1 MPNFVTNAI
10 LEPMIFNDIHKAKA
24 ILEKGEVVA
33 IPTETVYGL
42 AANIFDT
49 EALKKIYQIKQR
61 PAQNP
66 LIVHIGQTKWLEVI
80 CSEIPTKAYQL
91 MEAFWPGPLTII
103 LPKTDKINAI
113 VSANQT
119 TVGVRMPAHAKTL
132 ELLQNLDFPVAAPSA
147 NPYTKISPTTAQ
159 MVDQFYQGKLPIL
172 EGGACKSGLESTIVA
187 LENNQV
193 ICLRLGAIS
202 LEQLEEVL
210 GEPVSLKNN
219 GQTQM
224 IAPGLAKK
232 HYAPNTPLVVLEQLD
247 QIPIEL
253 TNKKVARILP
263 SGKKEHVND
272 FVLSTEGSLQQMA
285 ENFYATLFAVDQ
297 MNFDVIFI
305 EKFPN
310 TQLGRALNDR
320 LDRAKFQQELSIL

>member
-1 MPNFVTNAI
+1 
-10 LEPMIFNDIHKAKA
+10 MIFNDIHKAKA

-42 AANIFDT
+42 AANIFQE
-49 EALKKIYQIKQR
+49 EALQKIYQIKQR

-66 LIVHIGQTKWLEVI
+66 LIVHIAKTKWL
-80 CSEIPTKAYQL
+80 SEICTNIPQKAYQL
-91 MEAFWPGPLTII
+91 MEAFWPGPLTLI
-103 LPKTDKINAI
+103 LPKTNKVNSI
-113 VSANQT
+113 VSAGQP
-119 TVGVRMPAHAKTL
+119 TVGVRMPAHQLTL
-132 ELLQNLDFPVAAPSA
+132 ELLQQLDFPVAAPSA

-210 GEPVSLKNN
+210 GGPVSLKNN

-253 TNKKVARILP
+253 TNKKVARILS
-263 SGKKEHVND
+263 SGKKEHAND